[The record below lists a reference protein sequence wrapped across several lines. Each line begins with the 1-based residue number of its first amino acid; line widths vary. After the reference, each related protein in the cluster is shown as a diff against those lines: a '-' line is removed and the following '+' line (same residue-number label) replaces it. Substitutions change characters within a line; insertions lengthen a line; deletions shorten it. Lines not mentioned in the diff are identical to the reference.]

1 LHTSHFWLQNSTSIT
16 QSNLLTPLLDGIY
29 TAPGVEAMTFDL
41 QVLKRVGINM
51 LRKHIKVEPALFYKA
66 CDELGLLVIQD
77 MPSLRPDLPDPSN
90 PCNTIRLEGPDAQA
104 EFNRQLAL
112 LIEQLRSY
120 PSIFAWTIYNEEWG
134 QSTNAPF
141 PEFALTDM
149 VKSLDPT
156 RLVNAV
162 SGWTDHT
169 AGDFDDNHHYSTP
182 QCGAPFWSTQGG
194 GFDSAYDER
203 RIGLQGEFGGIGQY
217 PPDGQ

>member
-1 LHTSHFWLQNSTSIT
+1 
-16 QSNLLTPLLDGIY
+16 
-29 TAPGVEAMTFDL
+29 MTFDL

-51 LRKHIKVEPALFYKA
+51 LRKHIKVEPALYYKA
-66 CDELGLLVIQD
+66 CDEIGLLVIQD
-77 MPSLRPDLPDPSN
+77 MPSLRPDLPN
-90 PCNTIRLEGPDAQA
+90 PNDACGTIRLSGPSAQA

-112 LIEQLRSY
+112 LVTQLRSY

-134 QSTNAPF
+134 QPTSGP
-141 PEFALTDM
+141 PWVEFNLTDM
-149 VKSLDPT
+149 VRSLDPT